1 MTRPARAMRAHLSA
15 YRNPRNINHPSTITS
30 TANNGGLICASPS
43 NAPPTLTQ
51 YNRKTKSFTA

>member
-1 MTRPARAMRAHLSA
+1 MRAHLSA
-15 YRNPRNINHPSTITS
+15 YRNPRNINHPSTTTS